1 MQDRDQAQQQ
11 QRELHL
17 SDGRPTV
24 SARSKLSSP
33 LNPVVIGP
41 SAGERLVR
49 MEYYKIGGEEE
60 KEEVEEEE
68 ETTAAATTA
77 GGGDFDV
84 IFSEEVSL
92 SV

>member
-1 MQDRDQAQQQ
+1 M
-11 QRELHL
+11 
-17 SDGRPTV
+17 
-24 SARSKLSSP
+24 
-33 LNPVVIGP
+33 VIGP
-41 SAGERLVR
+41 LAGERLVR

-60 KEEVEEEE
+60 KEEEEEE

-77 GGGDFDV
+77 GGEDFDD